1 MTCLNEVSATD
12 GTEWPGL
19 DLSAERGKH
28 RRTDDN
34 EAKSMKQN
42 QRMTGFEATYGFA
55 RREVGLDNWRKTPFS
70 RWAFSHV
77 REITPTAP
85 INTRRTTQ
93 SAPDFGALLGE
104 RVGHGGTGVTIA
116 EQIAALDTEVL
127 LACKDGRPVALW
139 QAPHADANDPHLI
152 FSVSKSVTGLIAGAL
167 AAAGGLD
174 LDAPVIGLVPEA
186 AGSAFADA
194 SVRNLLDMRVSLEID
209 EVYGDDAG
217 WGGRYCRAV
226 LWDPPVPGE
235 DIDHLSLL
243 LAIGKGHEAHG
254 GPFRYRSANSDLLG
268 VVIER
273 AAGRPFNGA
282 AANLLWAPMQGQ
294 GEASVTVDR
303 RGMAQSAGGISCTA
317 FDLARLGD
325 LLRSEGAADGRQV
338 LPAAF
343 VHDTRHGGD
352 AAAWRAGDWGTT
364 MPGHRY
370 RNQWYARGD
379 ADGCVIAKGIHGQWI
394 HVNPARGTTIVKLSS
409 QGVAQ
414 TDSTTTASLALLDTL
429 AARI

>member
-1 MTCLNEVSATD
+1 M
-12 GTEWPGL
+12 
-19 DLSAERGKH
+19 
-28 RRTDDN
+28 DDN
-34 EAKSMKQN
+34 L
-42 QRMTGFEATYGFA
+42 TGFEETFGFT
-55 RREVGLDNWRKTPFS
+55 RREVGLDNWRKAPFS

-77 REITPTAP
+77 REIVPTAP
-85 INTRRTTQ
+85 INTRRTNQ
-93 SAPDFGALLGE
+93 SAPDFGTLLGE
-104 RVGHGGTGVTIA
+104 RADDDATGATIA
-116 EQIAALDTEVL
+116 EQIKALDTDVL

-167 AAAGGLD
+167 AAAGALD
-174 LDAPVIGLVPEA
+174 LGAPVIDLVPEA

-273 AAGRPFNGA
+273 AAGQPFNGV
-282 AANLLWAPMQGQ
+282 AANLLWTPVQGQ
-294 GEASVTVDR
+294 GEASITVDR

-325 LLRSEGAADGRQV
+325 LLRTEGVADGNQV

-343 VHDTRHGGD
+343 VHDTLHGGD
-352 AAAWRAGDWGTT
+352 ADAWRAGDWGKT

-379 ADGCVIAKGIHGQWI
+379 ADGCLFAKGIHGQWV
-394 HVNPARGTTIVKLSS
+394 HVNPARRTTIVKLSS
-409 QGVAQ
+409 QDVAKA
-414 TDSTTTASLALLDTL
+414 DSMNAATLALLDTL